1 MQSKNIFPI
10 LGMNTVSD
18 TARQHGNFVRLANN
32 VNINANGTIEL
43 RAGKDK
49 VTDTSISHLW
59 QSPLHKDVFGLYDG
73 YWCMVNPHDW
83 TPRQLAEIGNAPLY
97 HALVNNRV
105 IVAGKNGL
113 YEYDG
118 HSAKPLTIPT
128 PPPPMVQGQS
138 QGQDFGECVS
148 GLDETTHKARTR
160 VIAISYLAG
169 QKEGGLSSTVK
180 IDADSVTVTL
190 PMVFDKAVT
199 HINIYTTEQGGA
211 ELKLLASV
219 PKDEVE
225 YRFDTGAILG
235 KPATTQHLDPMMTGK
250 YLALWR
256 GRLVVAK
263 SNVIYFSEPL
273 NYHLTDERYNYIA
286 MPQRVTFLEVVDGGM
301 WVGQTTG
308 VAFLQGVDIDEMS
321 ISHKAVQA
329 PIADSSTQ
337 MPSET
342 MGELS
347 NGGSSVALW
356 LSANGYCVG
365 TSDGSVVEYHAG
377 VMSGITGTGSTVQ
390 VGQRVV
396 TAIT

>member
-1 MQSKNIFPI
+1 
-10 LGMNTVSD
+10 MNTVSD
-18 TARQHGNFVRLANN
+18 TARQQGNFVRIANN
-32 VNINANGTIEL
+32 IDINPNGTIEL
-43 RAGKDK
+43 RSGKDK
-49 VTDTSISHLW
+49 VSDMSIHHLW

-73 YWCMVNPHDW
+73 YWCVVNPYDW
-83 TPRQLAEIGNAPLY
+83 TVKKLTEVGNAPLY

-105 IVAGKNGL
+105 VVAGQHGL

-118 HSAKPLTIPT
+118 QTAKPLTIPT
-128 PPPPMVQGQS
+128 PPPPVVQGTK
-138 QGQDFGECVS
+138 QGQDFGEYVS
-148 GLDETTHKARTR
+148 GLDETAHRARTR
-160 VIAISYLAG
+160 VIAISYLVG

-180 IDADSVTVTL
+180 IDVDSVTITL
-190 PMVFDKAVT
+190 PMVFDRAIT
-199 HINIYTTEQGGA
+199 HINIYITEQGGA

-219 PKDEVE
+219 PKDTTE
-225 YRFDTGAILG
+225 YRFDTGVILG
-235 KPATTQHLDPMMTGK
+235 KPATTQHLDSMMTGK

-256 GRLVVAK
+256 SRLVVAK

-273 NYHLTDERYNYIA
+273 NYHLTDERHNYIA
-286 MPQRVTFLEVVDGGM
+286 MPQRVTFLEVVEGGI

-308 VAFLQGVDIDEMS
+308 VAFLQGVDIDEMT

-342 MGELS
+342 VGELS
-347 NGGSSVALW
+347 NGGSTVALW

-377 VMSGITGTGSTVQ
+377 VMNGITGIGSTVQ

>member
-1 MQSKNIFPI
+1 MKSKNIFPI

-18 TARQHGNFVRLANN
+18 TARQQGNFVRIANN
-32 VNINANGTIEL
+32 IDINPNGTIEL
-43 RAGKDK
+43 RSGKDK
-49 VTDTSISHLW
+49 VSDMSIHHLW

-73 YWCMVNPHDW
+73 YWCVVNPYDW
-83 TPRQLAEIGNAPLY
+83 TVKKLTEIGNTPLY

-105 IVAGKNGL
+105 VVAGQHGL

-118 HSAKPLTIPT
+118 QTAKPLTIPT
-128 PPPPMVQGQS
+128 PPLPVVQGTK
-138 QGQDFGECVS
+138 QGQDFGEHVS
-148 GLDETTHKARTR
+148 GLDETTHRARTR
-160 VIAISYLAG
+160 VIAISYLVG

-180 IDADSVTVTL
+180 IDADSVTITL
-190 PMVFDKAVT
+190 PMVFDRAIT
-199 HINIYTTEQGGA
+199 HINIYITEQGGA

-219 PKDEVE
+219 PKDTTE
-225 YRFDTGAILG
+225 YRFDTGVILG
-235 KPATTQHLDPMMTGK
+235 KPATTQHLDSMMTGK

-256 GRLVVAK
+256 SRLVVAK

-273 NYHLTDERYNYIA
+273 NYHLTDERHNYIA
-286 MPQRVTFLEVVDGGM
+286 MPQRVTFLEVVEGGI

-308 VAFLQGVDIDEMS
+308 VAFLQGVDIDEMT

-342 MGELS
+342 VGELS
-347 NGGSSVALW
+347 NGGSTVALW

-377 VMSGITGTGSTVQ
+377 VMNGITGIGSTVQ

>member
-1 MQSKNIFPI
+1 MQSKNLFPI
-10 LGMNTVSD
+10 LGINTVSD
-18 TARQHGNFVRLANN
+18 TARQQGNFVRLAQ
-32 VNINANGTIEL
+32 NININPNGTIEL

-49 VTDTSISHLW
+49 VTDTPIKDLW

-73 YWCMVNPHDW
+73 DWCVVNPHDW
-83 TPRQLAEIGNAPLY
+83 TLRQLIEIGNDPLY
-97 HALVNNRV
+97 HTLVNNRV
-105 IVAGKNGL
+105 VVAGKNGL

-128 PPPPMVQGQS
+128 PPPPMVQGRS
-138 QGQDFGECVS
+138 QGQDFGECIS
-148 GLDETTHKARTR
+148 GLDKTTHKVRTR
-160 VIAISYLAG
+160 VIAISYLVG

-180 IDADSVTVTL
+180 IDADNITITL
-190 PMVFDKAVT
+190 PTVFDNYVT
-199 HINIYTTEQGGA
+199 HINIYTTEQGGG
-211 ELKLLASV
+211 ELKLLATV
-219 PKDEVE
+219 PKDTLT
-225 YRFDTGAILG
+225 YAFDDGVILG
-235 KPATTQHLDPMMTGK
+235 KPTTTQHLDPMMTGK

-263 SNVIYFSEPL
+263 SNIIYFSEPL
-273 NYHLTDERYNYIA
+273 NYHLMDNRHNYIA
-286 MPQRVTFLEVVDGGM
+286 MPQRITFLEVVDNGI

-308 VAFLQGVDIDEMS
+308 VAFLQGVDIDEMT

-342 MGELS
+342 VGELS

-365 TSDGSVVEYHAG
+365 TADGQVIEYHAG
-377 VMSGITGTGSTVQ
+377 IMSGITGVGNTAI

-396 TAIT
+396 SVVV

>member
-1 MQSKNIFPI
+1 MKSKNIFPI

-18 TARQHGNFVRLANN
+18 TARQQGNFVRIANN
-32 VNINANGTIEL
+32 IDINPNGTIEL
-43 RAGKDK
+43 RSGKDK
-49 VTDTSISHLW
+49 VSDMSIHHLW

-73 YWCMVNPHDW
+73 YWCVVNPYDW
-83 TPRQLAEIGNAPLY
+83 TVKKLTEVGNAPLY

-105 IVAGKNGL
+105 VVAGQHGL

-118 HSAKPLTIPT
+118 QTAKPLTIPT
-128 PPPPMVQGQS
+128 PPPPVVQGTK
-138 QGQDFGECVS
+138 QGQDFGEYVS
-148 GLDETTHKARTR
+148 GLDETAHRARTR
-160 VIAISYLAG
+160 VIAISYLVG
-169 QKEGGLSSTVK
+169 QKEGGLSSTAK
-180 IDADSVTVTL
+180 IDVDSVTITL
-190 PMVFDKAVT
+190 PMVFDRAIT
-199 HINIYTTEQGGA
+199 HINIYITEQGGA

-219 PKDEVE
+219 PKDTTE
-225 YRFDTGAILG
+225 YRFDTGVILG
-235 KPATTQHLDPMMTGK
+235 KPATTQHLDSMMTGK

-256 GRLVVAK
+256 SRLVVAK

-273 NYHLTDERYNYIA
+273 NYHLTDERHNYIA
-286 MPQRVTFLEVVDGGM
+286 MPQRVTFLEVVEGGI

-308 VAFLQGVDIDEMS
+308 VAFLQGVDIDEMT

-342 MGELS
+342 VGELS
-347 NGGSSVALW
+347 NGGSTVALW

-377 VMSGITGTGSTVQ
+377 VMNGITGIGSTVQ

>member
-1 MQSKNIFPI
+1 MKSKNIFPI

-18 TARQHGNFVRLANN
+18 TARQQGNFVRIANN
-32 VNINANGTIEL
+32 IDINPNGTIEL
-43 RAGKDK
+43 RSGKDK
-49 VTDTSISHLW
+49 VSDMSIHHLW

-73 YWCMVNPHDW
+73 YWCVVNPYDW
-83 TPRQLAEIGNAPLY
+83 TVKKLTEVGNAPLY

-105 IVAGKNGL
+105 VVAGQHGL

-118 HSAKPLTIPT
+118 QTAKPLTIPT
-128 PPPPMVQGQS
+128 PPPPVVQGTK
-138 QGQDFGECVS
+138 QGQDFGEYVS
-148 GLDETTHKARTR
+148 GLDETAHRARTR
-160 VIAISYLAG
+160 VIAISYLVG
-169 QKEGGLSSTVK
+169 QKEGGLSSTAK
-180 IDADSVTVTL
+180 IDVDSVTITL
-190 PMVFDKAVT
+190 PMVFDRAIT
-199 HINIYTTEQGGA
+199 HINIYITEQGGA

-219 PKDEVE
+219 PKDTTE
-225 YRFDTGAILG
+225 YRFDTGVILG
-235 KPATTQHLDPMMTGK
+235 KPATTQHLDSMMTGK

-256 GRLVVAK
+256 SRLVVAK

-273 NYHLTDERYNYIA
+273 NYHLTAERHNYIA
-286 MPQRVTFLEVVDGGM
+286 MPQRVTFLEVVEGGI

-308 VAFLQGVDIDEMS
+308 VAFLQGVDIDEMT

-342 MGELS
+342 VGELS
-347 NGGSSVALW
+347 NGGSTVALW

-377 VMSGITGTGSTVQ
+377 VMNGITGIGSTVQ

>member
-1 MQSKNIFPI
+1 MKSKNIFPI

-18 TARQHGNFVRLANN
+18 TARQNGNFVRLAQNL
-32 VNINANGTIEL
+32 NINPNGTIEL
-43 RAGKDK
+43 RKGRAK
-49 VTDTSISHLW
+49 VSDEPIQYLW
-59 QSPLHKDVFGLYDG
+59 QSPLHRDVFGLCDG
-73 YWCMVNPHDW
+73 FWCVVNPFDW
-83 TPRQLAEIGNAPLY
+83 SRKKLAEIGNAPLY
-97 HALVNNRV
+97 HTLVNNKV
-105 IVAGKNGL
+105 VVAGKNGL

-118 HSAKPLTIPT
+118 QIAKPLTIPT

-160 VIAISYLAG
+160 VIAISYLVG

-180 IDADSVTVTL
+180 IDADSVTITL
-190 PMVFDKAVT
+190 PMVFDKMVT
-199 HINIYTTEQGGA
+199 HVNIYTTEQGGA
-211 ELKLLASV
+211 ELKLVATV
-219 PKDEVE
+219 PKDTTE
-225 YRFDTGAILG
+225 YGFDTGAILG

-273 NYHLTDERYNYIA
+273 NYHLTDERHNYIA
-286 MPQRVTFLEVVDGGM
+286 MPQRVTFLEVVDGGI

-308 VAFLQGVDIDEMS
+308 VAFLQGMDLDELT
-321 ISHKAVQA
+321 ISHKAVQS

-337 MPSET
+337 MPSE
-342 MGELS
+342 MVGELS
-347 NGGSSVALW
+347 GGGGRVALW

-365 TSDGSVVEYHAG
+365 TSDGQVVEYHAG
-377 VMSGITGTGSTVQ
+377 VMSGITGIGSTAL

>member
-1 MQSKNIFPI
+1 
-10 LGMNTVSD
+10 MNTVSD
-18 TARQHGNFVRLANN
+18 TARQQGNFVRIANN
-32 VNINANGTIEL
+32 IDINPNGTIEL
-43 RAGKDK
+43 RSGKDK
-49 VTDTSISHLW
+49 VSDMSIHHLW

-73 YWCMVNPHDW
+73 YWCVVNPYDW
-83 TPRQLAEIGNAPLY
+83 TVKKLTEVGNAPLY

-105 IVAGKNGL
+105 VVAGQHGL

-118 HSAKPLTIPT
+118 QTAKPLTIPT
-128 PPPPMVQGQS
+128 PPPPVVQGTK
-138 QGQDFGECVS
+138 QGQDFGEYVS
-148 GLDETTHKARTR
+148 GLDETAHRARTR
-160 VIAISYLAG
+160 VIAISYLVG

-180 IDADSVTVTL
+180 IDVDSVTITL
-190 PMVFDKAVT
+190 PMVFDRAIT
-199 HINIYTTEQGGA
+199 HINIYITEQGGA

-219 PKDEVE
+219 PKDTTE
-225 YRFDTGAILG
+225 YRFDTGVILG
-235 KPATTQHLDPMMTGK
+235 KPATTQHLDSMMTGK

-256 GRLVVAK
+256 SRLVVAK

-273 NYHLTDERYNYIA
+273 NYHLTDKRHNYIA
-286 MPQRVTFLEVVDGGM
+286 MPQRVTFLEVVEGGI

-308 VAFLQGVDIDEMS
+308 VAFLQGVDIDEMT

-342 MGELS
+342 VGELS
-347 NGGSSVALW
+347 NGGSTVALW

-377 VMSGITGTGSTVQ
+377 VMNGITGIGSTVQ

>member
-1 MQSKNIFPI
+1 
-10 LGMNTVSD
+10 MNTVSD
-18 TARQHGNFVRLANN
+18 TARQQGNFVRIANN
-32 VNINANGTIEL
+32 IDINPNGTIEL
-43 RAGKDK
+43 RSGKDK
-49 VTDTSISHLW
+49 VSDMSIHHLW

-73 YWCMVNPHDW
+73 YWCVVNPYDW
-83 TPRQLAEIGNAPLY
+83 TVKKLTEIGNAPLY

-105 IVAGKNGL
+105 VVAGQHGL

-118 HSAKPLTIPT
+118 QTAKPLTIPT
-128 PPPPMVQGQS
+128 PPPPVVQGTK
-138 QGQDFGECVS
+138 QGQDFGEYVS
-148 GLDETTHKARTR
+148 GLDETTHRARTR
-160 VIAISYLAG
+160 VIAISYLVG

-180 IDADSVTVTL
+180 IDVDSVTITL
-190 PMVFDKAVT
+190 PMVFDRAIT
-199 HINIYTTEQGGA
+199 HINIYITEQGGA

-219 PKDEVE
+219 PKDTTE
-225 YRFDTGAILG
+225 YRFDTGVILG
-235 KPATTQHLDPMMTGK
+235 KPATTQHLDSMMTGK

-256 GRLVVAK
+256 SRLVVAK

-273 NYHLTDERYNYIA
+273 NYHLTDERHNYIA
-286 MPQRVTFLEVVDGGM
+286 MPQRVTFLEVVEGGI

-308 VAFLQGVDIDEMS
+308 VAFLQGVDIDEMT

-342 MGELS
+342 VGELS
-347 NGGSSVALW
+347 NGGSTVALW

-377 VMSGITGTGSTVQ
+377 VMNGITGIGSTVQ

>member
-1 MQSKNIFPI
+1 MKSKNIFPI

-18 TARQHGNFVRLANN
+18 TARQQGNFVRIANN
-32 VNINANGTIEL
+32 IDINPNGTIEL
-43 RAGKDK
+43 RSGKDK
-49 VTDTSISHLW
+49 VSDMSIHHLW

-73 YWCMVNPHDW
+73 YWCVVNPYDW
-83 TPRQLAEIGNAPLY
+83 TVKKLTEIGNTPLY

-105 IVAGKNGL
+105 VVAGQHGL

-118 HSAKPLTIPT
+118 QTAKPLTIPT
-128 PPPPMVQGQS
+128 PPLPVVQGTK
-138 QGQDFGECVS
+138 QGQDFGEYVS
-148 GLDETTHKARTR
+148 GLDETTHRARTR
-160 VIAISYLAG
+160 VIAISYLVG

-180 IDADSVTVTL
+180 IDADSVTITL
-190 PMVFDKAVT
+190 PMVFDRAIT
-199 HINIYTTEQGGA
+199 HINIYITEQGGA

-219 PKDEVE
+219 PKDTTE
-225 YRFDTGAILG
+225 YRFDTGVILG
-235 KPATTQHLDPMMTGK
+235 KPATTQHLDSMMTGK

-256 GRLVVAK
+256 SRLVVAK

-273 NYHLTDERYNYIA
+273 NYHLTDERHNYIA
-286 MPQRVTFLEVVDGGM
+286 MPQRVTFLEVVEGGI

-308 VAFLQGVDIDEMS
+308 VAFLQGVDIDEMT

-342 MGELS
+342 VGELS
-347 NGGSSVALW
+347 NGGSTVALW

-377 VMSGITGTGSTVQ
+377 VMNGITGIGSTVQ

>member
-1 MQSKNIFPI
+1 MKSKNIFPI

-18 TARQHGNFVRLANN
+18 TARQQGNFVRIANN
-32 VNINANGTIEL
+32 IDINPNGTIEL
-43 RAGKDK
+43 RSGKDK
-49 VTDTSISHLW
+49 VSDMSIHHLW

-73 YWCMVNPHDW
+73 YWCVVNPYDW
-83 TPRQLAEIGNAPLY
+83 TVKKLTEVGNAPLY

-105 IVAGKNGL
+105 VVAGQHGL

-118 HSAKPLTIPT
+118 QTAKPLTIPT
-128 PPPPMVQGQS
+128 PPPPVVQGTK
-138 QGQDFGECVS
+138 QGQDFGEYVS
-148 GLDETTHKARTR
+148 GLDETAHRARTR
-160 VIAISYLAG
+160 VIAISYLVG

-180 IDADSVTVTL
+180 IDVDSVTITL
-190 PMVFDKAVT
+190 PMVFDRAIT
-199 HINIYTTEQGGA
+199 HINIYITEQGGA

-219 PKDEVE
+219 PKDTTE
-225 YRFDTGAILG
+225 YRFDTGVILG
-235 KPATTQHLDPMMTGK
+235 KPATTQHLDSMMTGK

-256 GRLVVAK
+256 SRLVVAK

-273 NYHLTDERYNYIA
+273 NYHLTDKRHNYIA
-286 MPQRVTFLEVVDGGM
+286 MPQRVTFLEVVEGGI

-308 VAFLQGVDIDEMS
+308 VAFLQGVDIDEMT

-342 MGELS
+342 VGELS
-347 NGGSSVALW
+347 NGGSTVALW

-377 VMSGITGTGSTVQ
+377 VMNGITGIGSTVQ

>member
-1 MQSKNIFPI
+1 
-10 LGMNTVSD
+10 
-18 TARQHGNFVRLANN
+18 
-32 VNINANGTIEL
+32 
-43 RAGKDK
+43 
-49 VTDTSISHLW
+49 
-59 QSPLHKDVFGLYDG
+59 
-73 YWCMVNPHDW
+73 MV
-83 TPRQLAEIGNAPLY
+83 
-97 HALVNNRV
+97 
-105 IVAGKNGL
+105 VAGQHGL

-118 HSAKPLTIPT
+118 QTAKPLTIPT
-128 PPPPMVQGQS
+128 PPPPVVQGTK
-138 QGQDFGECVS
+138 QGQDFGEYVS
-148 GLDETTHKARTR
+148 GLDETAHRARTR
-160 VIAISYLAG
+160 VIAISYLVG

-180 IDADSVTVTL
+180 IDVDSVTITL
-190 PMVFDKAVT
+190 PMVFDRAIT
-199 HINIYTTEQGGA
+199 HINIYITEQGGA

-219 PKDEVE
+219 PKDTTE
-225 YRFDTGAILG
+225 YRFDTGVILG
-235 KPATTQHLDPMMTGK
+235 KPATTQHLDSMMTGK

-256 GRLVVAK
+256 SRLVVAK

-273 NYHLTDERYNYIA
+273 NYHLTDERHNYIA
-286 MPQRVTFLEVVDGGM
+286 MPQRVTFLEVVEGGI

-308 VAFLQGVDIDEMS
+308 VAFLQGVDIDEMT

-342 MGELS
+342 VGELS
-347 NGGSSVALW
+347 NGGSTVALW

-377 VMSGITGTGSTVQ
+377 VMNGITGIGSTVQ

>member
-1 MQSKNIFPI
+1 
-10 LGMNTVSD
+10 MNTVSD
-18 TARQHGNFVRLANN
+18 TARQQGNFVRIANN
-32 VNINANGTIEL
+32 IDINPNGTIEL
-43 RAGKDK
+43 RSGKDK
-49 VTDTSISHLW
+49 VSDMSIHHLW

-73 YWCMVNPHDW
+73 YWCVVNPYDW
-83 TPRQLAEIGNAPLY
+83 TVKKLTEIGNTPLY

-105 IVAGKNGL
+105 VVAGQHGL

-118 HSAKPLTIPT
+118 QTAKPLTIPT
-128 PPPPMVQGQS
+128 PPLPVVQGTK
-138 QGQDFGECVS
+138 QGQDFGEHVS
-148 GLDETTHKARTR
+148 GLDETTHRARTR
-160 VIAISYLAG
+160 VIAISYLVG

-180 IDADSVTVTL
+180 IDADSVTITL
-190 PMVFDKAVT
+190 PMVFDRAIT
-199 HINIYTTEQGGA
+199 HINIYITEQGGA

-219 PKDEVE
+219 PKDTTE
-225 YRFDTGAILG
+225 YRFDTGVILG
-235 KPATTQHLDPMMTGK
+235 KPATTQHLDSMMTGK

-256 GRLVVAK
+256 SRLVVAK

-273 NYHLTDERYNYIA
+273 NYHLTDERHNYIA
-286 MPQRVTFLEVVDGGM
+286 MPQRVTFLEVVEGGI

-308 VAFLQGVDIDEMS
+308 VAFLQGVDIDEMT

-342 MGELS
+342 VGELS
-347 NGGSSVALW
+347 NGGSTVALW

-377 VMSGITGTGSTVQ
+377 VMNGITGIGSTVQ